1 MRRTLGEDLHQM
13 PLALIKTELTLDDI
27 GSTAAAERFSGI
39 LKYFTPEAFARHFKK
54 EYLH

>member
-1 MRRTLGEDLHQM
+1 
-13 PLALIKTELTLDDI
+13 LDDI